1 MLTELLPMNQTNII
15 PLGENFLV
23 RRVDTKDQTDGGI
36 FLPDQAKLRAPEGYI
51 VNIGKGKAPFTD
63 DSWTMGLAP
72 EDHVMLTQFG
82 GVDLGELAII
92 PANAVLGLFHGT
104 MLVPTGKNVLVRMD
118 PRKDAEGSIILPDI
132 SKVTEVWGTVQRIG
146 EQCTK
151 VNRDDKVYILPTQG
165 THYREKGVDYI
176 VIHEEKITLLA
187 S

>member
-1 MLTELLPMNQTNII
+1 MNQTNII

-51 VNIGKGKAPFTD
+51 VNIGKGKAPFAD

-92 PANAVLGLFHGT
+92 PANSVLGLFHGT